1 MAQPDSLRRLFISE
15 DSEFTGEQARQAN
28 LYNMLL
34 RSILARCKHGHDW
47 LDGIEYDTLME
58 HFVALQRTRV
68 YREAVQDRERQLQAL
83 INHRLRGTE
92 IASRRGHRV
101 CREAVVVR
109 SSRALSLD
117 DTYTEYDEDSE
128 ASRLLARNQF
138 HNEATPARLCG
149 QKEEYRALE
158 QAIAS
163 LKEREQ
169 QAVRLYMEGANYTQ
183 AGQAL
188 GVSDVYARRLLVG
201 AFEKLRRLMGDSRT

>member
-1 MAQPDSLRRLFISE
+1 MSQPDSLKRLFISA
-15 DSEFTGEQARQAN
+15 DSELTGEQARQAD

-34 RSILARCKHGHDW
+34 RSVLARCKHGHDW

-101 CREAVVVR
+101 CREAVMVR

-138 HNEATPARLCG
+138 HNEASPARLCG
-149 QKEEYRALE
+149 QKDEYRALE

>member
-1 MAQPDSLRRLFISE
+1 MSQPDSLKRLFISA
-15 DSEFTGEQARQAN
+15 DSELTGEQARQAD

-34 RSILARCKHGHDW
+34 RSVLARCKHGHDW

-101 CREAVVVR
+101 CRETVFVR
-109 SSRALSLD
+109 SCRAVSLD
-117 DTYTEYDEDSE
+117 DTYSEYDEDSE
-128 ASRLLARNQF
+128 ASRLLARNLF

-149 QKEEYRALE
+149 QKDEYRALE